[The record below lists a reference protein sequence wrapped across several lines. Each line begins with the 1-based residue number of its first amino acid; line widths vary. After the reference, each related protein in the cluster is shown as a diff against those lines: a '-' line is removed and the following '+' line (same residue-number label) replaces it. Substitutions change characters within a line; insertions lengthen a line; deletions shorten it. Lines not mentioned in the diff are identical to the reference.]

1 MWVKKVIAA
10 AVTITMLT
18 TSASTLS
25 VMADAENTTTET
37 ETAVD
42 STESVSDAE
51 QEVQQLDAQTN
62 ESDNETVDSVQKDE
76 QNVAEKDAK
85 LAALQL
91 HRSQRKNETAADV
104 QPYLDVRF
112 LGVNLALLDE
122 SRLGGAARDERRQ
135 SCQQGI
141 NRGSN
146 EQHRRNAALISYRE
160 HQERQR
166 H

>member
-1 MWVKKVIAA
+1 MKNMWVKKVIAA

-51 QEVQQLDAQTN
+51 QEVQQVDAQTN

-85 LAALQL
+85 LAEDIT
-91 HRSQRKNETAADV
+91 SEEEKADV
-104 QPYLDVRF
+104 IQAEAVKDSQPQQAE
-112 LGVNLALLDE
+112 VNNDNAQVQPQAASVVADE
-122 SRLGGAARDERRQ
+122 PKAVSEENKGADITAPVCESISIDK
-135 SCQQGI
+135 QG
-141 NRGSN
+141 
-146 EQHRRNAALISYRE
+146 QTY
-160 HQERQR
+160 
-166 H
+166 